1 MYANA
6 LFHLIFPLAC
16 LLSTATCAVSWTA
29 SSTGRC
35 LQSSRALG
43 GFRSNNGGVHGK
55 DFSGCGR
62 SSCADQRF
70 LGRRGDLVPWS
81 WIIVRVFK
89 AKSGGY
95 PKVNGPAEFLPGT
108 LRSTHSQES
117 KITAREA
124 MILVHELTA
133 HTVGGVIGR
142 SETIMQIIPRADEL
156 VIEAKVAPEDID
168 QGASRAAAVVRIMA
182 GSASLAATNTMDW
195 NRCWSHHGTWA
206 SPSVLTSVLGDL
218 HDTVTPSHL
227 SWRICLAPASS

>member
-142 SETIMQIIPRADEL
+142 SETIMQIIPRRRAGDRGQGCSRRHRSGG
-156 VIEAKVAPEDID
+156 IESSGGRAHHGGQRVSSGHEHNGLEPMLVAPWHL
-168 QGASRAAAVVRIMA
+168 GFTF
-182 GSASLAATNTMDW
+182 GSNVGSGGFA
-195 NRCWSHHGTWA
+195 
-206 SPSVLTSVLGDL
+206 
-218 HDTVTPSHL
+218 
-227 SWRICLAPASS
+227 